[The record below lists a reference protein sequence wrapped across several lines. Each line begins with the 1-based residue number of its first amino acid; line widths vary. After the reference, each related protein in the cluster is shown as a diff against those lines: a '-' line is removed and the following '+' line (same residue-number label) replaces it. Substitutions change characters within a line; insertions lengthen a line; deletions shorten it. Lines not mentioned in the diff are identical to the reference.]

1 MAKMNPYL
9 NFDGKAEEAFNFY
22 KSVFGGE
29 FTSIMKMSDVPP
41 QPGMPPVPENEKNRV
56 MHVAL
61 PIGENTVMASDIM
74 PSMGHT
80 LVEGNNFHVSVDT
93 DSKQEV
99 DKIFAALSKGGEVKM
114 PVADMFWGSYFGMC
128 KDKYGIQWMVGYT
141 TPKS

>member
-1 MAKMNPYL
+1 
-9 NFDGKAEEAFNFY
+9 
-22 KSVFGGE
+22 
-29 FTSIMKMSDVPP
+29 MKMSDVPP
-41 QPGMPPVPENEKNRV
+41 QPGMPPIPENEKNRV